1 MQCPSL
7 FDRDIIGIHYHLNV
21 DVGSAK
27 PGNEIW
33 VLLNRHFVDKNR
45 TDEYISIHAQEDD
58 VSHGSDN
65 PATRE
70 YSLKVLNFLGFLTLL
85 DSHTG

>member
-1 MQCPSL
+1 MQCPLL

-21 DVGSAK
+21 DIGSAK

-45 TDEYISIHAQEDD
+45 ADEYISIHAQEDD
-58 VSHGSDN
+58 VSHEFDN

-70 YSLKVLNFLGFLTLL
+70 YSLKVLNFLGSLRLC
-85 DSHTG
+85 DSHMA